1 MKQLIFKPNL
11 NKNKKY
17 LVAVSGGSDSMALI
31 SALHESKFKLIV
43 VHVNYQF
50 RKSALDDQNLVI
62 NYCQKN
68 KIKAFY
74 KVRSE
79 VVVGNLQS
87 WAREYRYNF
96 FKEIYVKEKCNALLT
111 AHHQDDMIETYIMKK
126 QRPAIYDSP
135 AIQEY
140 AVIKGMQV
148 IRPLLNYKKEDLI
161 NYCSSKSVK
170 FNHDETNFE
179 SKYQRNKIR
188 NTIIN
193 NLTEKSREKYLKE
206 IAFAQIKHEKINAK
220 FLKEYNSI
228 IKDNAISVAAFSK
241 LDLDFKIKSLYKFIV
256 AGSNLY
262 PSLLSFRRLESISK
276 QIISTK
282 PNLKIKLNDSF
293 YLIKSYSSLT
303 ITNISNEKQFK
314 YIVDKLAFKQFKEFK
329 LSKQGLS
336 LQGVHIYK
344 ADLPLTIRSYQSGD
358 KVAIKNGHKQI
369 NRLFID
375 AKVAK
380 NIRSSIPVVVNVKGE
395 ILLVSNYYV
404 NPERK
409 RLQNSV
415 FVIKC

>member
-96 FKEIYVKEKCNALLT
+96 FKEIYEKEKCNALLT

-262 PSLLSFRRLESISK
+262 PSLLSFRRLESFSK

-303 ITNISNEKQFK
+303 ITNISNEQQFK

-380 NIRSSIPVVVNVKGE
+380 NIRGSIPVVVNVKGE

>member
-1 MKQLIFKPNL
+1 
-11 NKNKKY
+11 
-17 LVAVSGGSDSMALI
+17 MALI

-126 QRPAIYDSP
+126 LRPAIYDSP

-179 SKYQRNKIR
+179 SKYQRTKIR

-241 LDLDFKIKSLYKFIV
+241 LDLDYKIKSLYKFIV
-256 AGSNLY
+256 AGSNLN